1 MDDIV
6 LKLEHIRKVFPSPS
20 GDELEILKDID
31 LEIRRG
37 EAVSIVGQ
45 SGSGKSTLLSIA
57 ALLLSRDEG
66 NVLYNG
72 RNISNLKEKEIASI
86 RSESMGF
93 VFQSSLLL
101 EDFSALENVAMP
113 LMIQRMN
120 KRSAF
125 NKAAEYLSLMGLVNR
140 SSHRPYELSGGERQR
155 VAIARAL
162 VTAPA
167 IIFADEPTGAL
178 DEASAANV
186 EALLLNAIKDKN
198 LSMLLVTHNLSFA
211 RKCDRCLTLRS
222 GVLLSDE

>member
-72 RNISNLKEKEIASI
+72 SNISNLKEKEIASI

-113 LMIQRMN
+113 LMIQRMD

-186 EALLLNAIKDKN
+186 EALLMNAIKDKN

>member
-20 GDELEILKDID
+20 GDDLEILKDID
-31 LEIRRG
+31 LEIRKG

-57 ALLLSRDEG
+57 ALLLSHDSG

-72 RNISNLKEKEIASI
+72 KDITDLNEKKIASI
-86 RSESMGF
+86 RSRSMGF

-113 LMIQRMN
+113 LMIQKMD
-120 KRSAF
+120 KKSAL
-125 NKAAEYLSLMGLVNR
+125 NKASEYLSLMGLEDR
-140 SSHRPYELSGGERQR
+140 ASHRPKALSGGERQR

-162 VTAPA
+162 VTSPD

-178 DEASAANV
+178 DEASASNV
-186 EALLLNAIKDKN
+186 EALLLTAIKDKN
-198 LSMLLVTHNLSFA
+198 LSMLLVTHNVSFA
-211 RKCDRCLTLRS
+211 KRCDRCLTLKS

>member
-72 RNISNLKEKEIASI
+72 SNISNLKEKEIASI

-113 LMIQRMN
+113 LMIQRMD

-125 NKAAEYLSLMGLVNR
+125 NKAAEYLSLMGLENR

-178 DEASAANV
+178 DEAGAANV

>member
-57 ALLLSRDEG
+57 ALLLSPDEG

-113 LMIQRMN
+113 LMIQRMD

-186 EALLLNAIKDKN
+186 EALLMNAIKDKN

>member
-72 RNISNLKEKEIASI
+72 SNISNLKEKEIASI

-113 LMIQRMN
+113 LMIQRMD

-167 IIFADEPTGAL
+167 IILADEPTGAL

-186 EALLLNAIKDKN
+186 EALLMNAIKDKN

>member
-1 MDDIV
+1 MDDVV
-6 LKLEHIRKVFPSPS
+6 LNLEHIRKVFPSPS
-20 GDELEILKDID
+20 GDALEILKDIN
-31 LEIRRG
+31 LEVRRG

-57 ALLLSRDEG
+57 ALLLSHDGG
-66 NVLYNG
+66 NVLYND
-72 RNISNLKEKEIASI
+72 RDIANLNEKEIAGI
-86 RSESMGF
+86 RSKSMGF

-113 LMIQRMN
+113 LMIQRHD
-120 KRSAF
+120 KKSAF
-125 NKAAEYLSLMGLVNR
+125 KKAMEYLSLMGLENR
-140 SSHRPYELSGGERQR
+140 ASHRPKELSGGERQR

-162 VTAPA
+162 VTAPD

-178 DEASAANV
+178 DESSASNV
-186 EALLLNAIKDKN
+186 ESLLLNAIKDKN

-211 RKCDRCLTLRS
+211 KKCDRCLILKS

>member
-66 NVLYNG
+66 NVFYNG

-113 LMIQRMN
+113 LMIQRMD